1 MFLKN
6 NNKQTAWLLAAVLA
20 AATGSAKEL
29 TLDDVFPT
37 DRVLDVQITVAEKDW
52 GKIRHQARNFISAL
66 HEDRKTAPIDGPYEY
81 VTADVTIWERHYAM
95 APRPWRHPGGAWGWP
110 APCAARD

>member
-1 MFLKN
+1 M
-6 NNKQTAWLLAAVLA
+6 A

-52 GKIRHQARNFISAL
+52 DKIRHQARNFISAL

-81 VTADVTIWERHYAM
+81 VTADVTIDGEPSTLQLQWPKYKNLKVGEELSSSSSSSSSTGPGAGPG
-95 APRPWRHPGGAWGWP
+95 PR
-110 APCAARD
+110 ARA